1 MFEVGRSVMR
11 ILITGAT
18 DGIGKETARQLARQG
33 HSIVMV
39 GRDNSKSRA
48 ALAEV
53 QAEAQSAVDL
63 LTADLAEMES
73 VSILADEVK
82 DNFPDLQ
89 VLINNAA
96 VIRTERIV
104 TSDGLEETFAVNYL
118 SHFLLTYKI
127 IEILRKNA
135 PSRIVN
141 VSSMVHE
148 SGSIDFED
156 LQSERSYNPSRAYA
170 QSKVA
175 MVLFT
180 RELHNRFFRQGISA
194 NSLHPGV
201 IKTKLLHVL
210 FSGGAAVEKG
220 AQTTVYL
227 AASQEVDGGSGRY
240 YVDKQ
245 PAHSKFLEGPDNKS
259 RRLWEKSE
267 ELLAQFLGGS
277 SRAGV

>member
-1 MFEVGRSVMR
+1 MR

-180 RELHNRFFRQGISA
+180 RELHNRFFRQGVSA

>member
-1 MFEVGRSVMR
+1 MR
-11 ILITGAT
+11 ILVTGAT

-33 HSIVMV
+33 HSIVMI
-39 GRDNSKSRA
+39 GRDNSKSRT

-53 QAEAQSAVDL
+53 QTAAQAEVDL

-82 DNFPDLQ
+82 QHFPDVE

-96 VIRTERIV
+96 VIRTERVV
-104 TSDGLEETFAVNYL
+104 TSDGFEETLAVNYL

-127 IEILRKNA
+127 LDLLRKNA

-180 RELHNRFFRQGISA
+180 RELHNRFFAQGISA
-194 NSLHPGV
+194 NALHPGV

-210 FSGGAAVEKG
+210 FSGGATVEKG
-220 AQTTVYL
+220 ALTSVYL
-227 AASQEVDGGSGRY
+227 AASPAAEGVSGKY
-240 YVDKQ
+240 YVDAQ
-245 PAHSKFLEGPDNKS
+245 PAYSRFLEGPDHNA
-259 RRLWEKSE
+259 RGLWEKSE
-267 ELLAQFLGGS
+267 ALLTKFLD
-277 SRAGV
+277 

>member
-1 MFEVGRSVMR
+1 MR

-39 GRDNSKSRA
+39 GRDSSKSRS

-53 QAEAQSAVDL
+53 QAEAHSEVDL
-63 LTADLAEMES
+63 LTAELAEMES
-73 VSILADEVK
+73 VSILAEEVK
-82 DNFPDLQ
+82 RTFPDIE

-104 TSDGLEETFAVNYL
+104 TSDGFEETLSVNYL

-127 IEILRKNA
+127 IDVLQKNS

-180 RELHNRFFRQGISA
+180 RELHNRFFTQGITA
-194 NSLHPGV
+194 NALHPGV

-210 FSGGAAVEKG
+210 FSGGASVEKG
-220 AQTTVYL
+220 AKTSVYL
-227 AASQEVDGGSGRY
+227 ADSQEVEGVSGRY
-240 YVDKQ
+240 YVDKK
-245 PAHSKFLEGPDNKS
+245 PAHSKFLEGPDNKA

-267 ELLAQFLGGS
+267 GLLTKFLD
-277 SRAGV
+277 

>member
-1 MFEVGRSVMR
+1 MR

-33 HSIVMV
+33 HRILMV
-39 GRDNSKSRA
+39 GRDSNKSRS
-48 ALAEV
+48 ALAEIR
-53 QAEAQSAVDL
+53 AEAASEVNL
-63 LTADLAEMES
+63 LTADFAEMES

-82 DNFPDLQ
+82 NNFPDTE

-96 VIRTERIV
+96 VIRTERII
-104 TSDGLEETFAVNYL
+104 TSDGFEETFAVNYL
-118 SHFLLTYKI
+118 AHFLLTYKI
-127 IEILRKNA
+127 LNLLRKNA

-180 RELHNRFFRQGISA
+180 RELHSRFFSEGISA

-210 FSGGAAVEKG
+210 FSGGASVEQG
-220 AQTTVYL
+220 ARTLLYL
-227 AASQEVDGGSGRY
+227 AASQEANGVSGKY
-240 YVDKQ
+240 FVDKQ
-245 PAHSKFLEGPDNKS
+245 PSYSKFIDGPDSKA
-259 RRLWEKSE
+259 RHLWKMSE
-267 ELLAQFLGGS
+267 ELLANFLD
-277 SRAGV
+277 